1 MKLPILPLNPNFSS
15 GPCAKHRDWSLD
27 KIKLDTIGR
36 SHRSTIGK
44 NQLKLCIDE
53 TKKLLNLPKDYLLGI
68 LPGSDTGAFEIALWN
83 VLGLRKIDILAW
95 ESFGYD
101 WVNDI
106 TNELK
111 LSDSRVFQAPYGN
124 IPDFKQINFEN
135 DVVFTWNGTT
145 SGVCLPNTSW
155 IDPLREGL
163 TICDATSA
171 IFTIDIDW
179 SKIDILT
186 FSWQKALGGEGG
198 HGMIVLSPRAVSHI
212 DNYKPSWP
220 IPKLFNLK
228 KNNKINL
235 GIFDGL
241 TINTP
246 SMIAV
251 EEWLSIIEWA
261 RSNGGLNYLKSKTM
275 ENFEIIKNF
284 CDQNDWIDFL
294 AESESFRSKTS
305 VCLKFIDPWF
315 LSLNENEKI
324 GCINEFLK
332 ILEDNNAA
340 YDIKNYRTA
349 PLGLRIWCGPTVE
362 KDNLKLLSEWL
373 SFGWEKIYKK

>member
-145 SGVCLPNTSW
+145 SGVSLPNTSW

-228 KNNKINL
+228 KNNKINF

-261 RSNGGLNYLKSKTM
+261 RSNGGLHYLKSKTM

-315 LSLNENEKI
+315 LSLNETEKI
-324 GCINEFLK
+324 GYINKFLK

-362 KDNLKLLSEWL
+362 KDDLKLLSEWL
-373 SFGWEKIYKK
+373 RFGWEKIYKK

>member
-261 RSNGGLNYLKSKTM
+261 RSNGGLHYLKSKTM

-324 GCINEFLK
+324 GYINKFLK

>member
-1 MKLPILPLNPNFSS
+1 MKLPISPLNPNFSS

-44 NQLKLCIDE
+44 NQLKLCIEE
-53 TKKLLNLPKDYLLGI
+53 TKKLLNLPKNYLLGI

-145 SGVCLPNTSW
+145 SGVSLPNTSW

-315 LSLNENEKI
+315 LSLNETEKI
-324 GCINEFLK
+324 GYINKFLK

-362 KDNLKLLSEWL
+362 KDDLKLLSEWL

>member
-228 KNNKINL
+228 KNNKINF

-324 GCINEFLK
+324 GYINKFLK

>member
-106 TNELK
+106 INELK

-315 LSLNENEKI
+315 LSLNETEKI
-324 GCINEFLK
+324 GYINKFLK